1 MIAKSAR
8 YALGFFGLAGS
19 LAFIAAAPAHAQ
31 QQPPSSGQDIVNITG
46 GQASFIDGTVFV
58 PGSGTSGSSSLV
70 YGSSVKDGTL
80 RIQTNRG
87 DIPTPILFKEG
98 TVPTLNITAGGTPA
112 VGNTGS
118 VDGNVSFRAFTS
130 DGQPALFIGLPATL
144 EFTLTSVD
152 STGSNFDSTKY
163 STPPDYTLITSGGVA
178 TSGSS
183 TSTGSAI
190 ANVLVFQV
198 QPKGSDPT
206 DQTILGTTIPAA
218 DFTDEVNGKSYPTD
232 FDVDL
237 TGGFLTIPT
246 PPGFS
251 ATGSSSSN
259 GNSNSNSNSSSN
271 SDTDFASSDTT
282 FIPEFSGSNDES
294 IQNVFSTEYQPSSG
308 EPIAEGSDDT
318 GSGRVYRI
326 GENYYVTVGL
336 SSRVFPGLIGV

>member
-1 MIAKSAR
+1 LHK
-8 YALGFFGLAGS
+8 
-19 LAFIAAAPAHAQ
+19 
-31 QQPPSSGQDIVNITG
+31 SSGCGNRRDTN
-46 GQASFIDGTVFV
+46 
-58 PGSGTSGSSSLV
+58 
-70 YGSSVKDGTL
+70 SSVFHL

-112 VGNTGS
+112 TGNTGS

-130 DGQPALFIGLPATL
+130 DGQPALFVGLPATL

-152 STGSNFDSTKY
+152 STGSDFDSTKF

-183 TSTGSAI
+183 VSTGSAI
-190 ANVLVFQV
+190 TNVLIFQV
-198 QPKGSDPT
+198 QPKDSDPT
-206 DQTILGTTIPAA
+206 DQTILGTTVPAA
-218 DFTDEVNGKSYPTD
+218 DFTDEVDGKSYPAD

-251 ATGSSSSN
+251 ATGSSSNN
-259 GNSNSNSNSSSN
+259 GNSNSNSNSNSNNN

-282 FIPEFSGSNDES
+282 FIPVFSGSDDES
-294 IQNVFSTEYQPSSG
+294 LENVFSTEYQPSSG
-308 EPIAEGSDDT
+308 TPIAQGSDDT
-318 GSGRVYRI
+318 GSGQVYQV
-326 GENYYVTVGL
+326 GNNYYVTVGL
-336 SSRVFPGLIGV
+336 SSRVWPGLIGVTQTPSPTPTTSPTPSPTQAIALPKTPTVNMAVAYSARRLFIRARSYRALN